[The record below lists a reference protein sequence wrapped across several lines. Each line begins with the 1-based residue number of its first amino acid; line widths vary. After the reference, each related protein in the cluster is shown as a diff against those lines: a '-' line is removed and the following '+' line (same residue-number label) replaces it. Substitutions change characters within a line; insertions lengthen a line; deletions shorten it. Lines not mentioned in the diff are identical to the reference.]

1 MGQISTVRSRRFLGL
16 DVHKATIAVAVAEDD
31 DQQPQMWDTIPNEP
45 GAVRSMVRKLS
56 RGGVEL
62 KAAYEAGPTGYG
74 LCRQLLGLG
83 VDCMVVVPTLIERPR
98 GRVKTDKRDAIL
110 LARLLRRGDLTPIWI
125 PDEEHEALRALV
137 RARYDAKEE
146 HHRARQRMNKFLL
159 QMGIRVP
166 AGIKPWTK
174 RYHQWLKEGVQLAQ
188 PPAQVVFEDNRRVEQ
203 QAEERVRHLEQ
214 ELRTWSAE
222 NPRVALMIE
231 ALQILRGIGFLTA
244 ATIAIEVGDFR
255 RFATAPGFMNFIGLT
270 PSEHSSGESQHR
282 GGITRAGNRYLRH
295 VMVQSAHH
303 SRHVPNVSRERGE
316 RMKEMPKELVEIGLR
331 AQGRLHYRYRTLSRR
346 IGRPKSIVAVARE
359 LSGFVLEVG
368 HHIEELRA
376 A

>member
-1 MGQISTVRSRRFLGL
+1 MSQASTVRSTLFLGL
-16 DVHKATIAVAVAEDD
+16 DVHKATIAVAIAEDD
-31 DQQPQMWDTIPNEP
+31 DQPPQMWDTIPNEP
-45 GAVRSMVRKLS
+45 AAVRKMVRKL
-56 RGGVEL
+56 RQGGRLL

-74 LCRQLLGLG
+74 LCRQLLDLG
-83 VDCMVVVPTLIERPR
+83 VDCIVVVPTLIERPR

-110 LARLLRRGDLTPIWI
+110 LARLLRRGDLTAVWI
-125 PDEEHEALRALV
+125 PDEEHEALRALM

-146 HHRARQRMNKFLL
+146 HHRAQQRLNKFLL

-166 AGIKPWTK
+166 RGVKPWTK
-174 RYHQWLKEGVQLAQ
+174 RHHQWLKEGVQLAQ
-188 PPAQVVFEDNRRVEQ
+188 PAAQVVFEDYRRVEQ

-214 ELRTWSAE
+214 ELRTWSAK

-295 VMVQSAHH
+295 VLVQSAHH
-303 SRHVPNVSRERGE
+303 SRHVPNVSGERRQ
-316 RMKEMPKELVEIGLR
+316 RMKEMPKELVEIALH

-368 HHIEELRA
+368 HKIEELQA